1 MVSFITT
8 AIGEVTAERYLPDQK
23 TRSSTNSCVRSTSP
37 GLAMTTRNRGAP
49 AAGEATIHDAMVCT
63 LPLRHKLLSAPL
75 WWSRLI

>member
-1 MVSFITT
+1 
-8 AIGEVTAERYLPDQK
+8 
-23 TRSSTNSCVRSTSP
+23 
-37 GLAMTTRNRGAP
+37 MTTRNRGAP